1 MQQEVTAKRGEL
13 DALQNKL
20 VFTLALRVYFVE
32 LWTFFIMPRL

>member
-20 VFTLALRVYFVE
+20 VLSLAVRVYFVE